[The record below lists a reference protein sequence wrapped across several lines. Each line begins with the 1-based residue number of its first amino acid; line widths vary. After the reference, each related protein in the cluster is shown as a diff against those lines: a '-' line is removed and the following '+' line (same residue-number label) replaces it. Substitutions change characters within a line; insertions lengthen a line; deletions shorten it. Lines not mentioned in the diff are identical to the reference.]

1 VDQLASTSAHQ
12 KKMKHVSKNYMHMDK
27 LISKKTLSLQVAKK
41 LIEYAIHKAH
51 ELKVDG
57 AIAVVDDGGH
67 LICLERIDGTMA
79 AAANIAIGKAA
90 TAAVFNRSG
99 DVLENAVTNDRPV
112 MALLNSVSP
121 FPYVPLKGSY
131 PIEIDNQMVGAVAVA
146 GAKNGEN
153 DEKIVLYAID
163 QLKALL

>member
-1 VDQLASTSAHQ
+1 
-12 KKMKHVSKNYMHMDK
+12 MKQISNKIDNMDK

-41 LIEYAIHKAH
+41 LIEFANKAH
-51 ELKVDG
+51 ELQVGG

-90 TAAVFNRSG
+90 TAAVFNRPG

-163 QLKALL
+163 QLKAWL